1 MSSSPSPSP
10 APSNQGWFRKLIM
23 LLTAL
28 GGGTGVI
35 ALLVFFVKLSTPI
48 FKIKP
53 PSSIESPSPIE
64 SPSSELSE
72 INLIVLNKEN
82 QPIEGV
88 EVQFLLA
95 PPESRLT
102 NTAGYTRVEISK
114 KKYVDIILIKEGFK
128 TEKRAINV
136 QAEKNG
142 TTLIVLKRDP
152 SS

>member
-35 ALLVFFVKLSTPI
+35 ALLVFFVKPLPRIFEPEPRST
-48 FKIKP
+48 
-53 PSSIESPSPIE
+53 IESR
-64 SPSSELSE
+64 SSELSE
-72 INLIVLNKEN
+72 INIIVLNKEN

-102 NTAGYTRVEISK
+102 NTSGYARVEISK
-114 KKYVDIILIKEGFK
+114 KKYIDIILIKEGFK

-136 QAEKNG
+136 EAEKNG
-142 TTLIVLKRDP
+142 TTLIVLKRD
-152 SS
+152 SSS